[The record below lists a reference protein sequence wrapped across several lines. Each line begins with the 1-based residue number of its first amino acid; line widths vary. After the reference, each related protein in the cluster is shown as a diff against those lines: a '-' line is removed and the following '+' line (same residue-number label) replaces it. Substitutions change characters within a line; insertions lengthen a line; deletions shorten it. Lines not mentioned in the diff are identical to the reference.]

1 MFYPSRLLSNLFS
14 RKIESEA
21 DAYAIKIG
29 LGNKLIDGLYRL
41 YYFYGNDP
49 WWVIPFS
56 THPRLMGRIKKL
68 QKRIENS
75 CTI

>member
-29 LGNKLIDGLYRL
+29 LGNELIDGLYRL

-56 THPRLMGRIKKL
+56 DHPRLMGRIKKL